1 MHENKID
8 VTLNENKTGPVYEMP
23 LDFIRNVTSEV
34 TLSSILINSVVIC
47 ECGISLT
54 ENDISFLGKPRG
66 SEYRLNLRSSIHLG
80 ILSCT

>member
-47 ECGISLT
+47 ECGISPT
-54 ENDISFLGKPRG
+54 ENDISILGKPR
-66 SEYRLNLRSSIHLG
+66 R
-80 ILSCT
+80 